1 MALKPPI
8 ILPYG
13 DSALL
18 VQYVPQDEIR
28 GFSQKVNDAVH
39 HLAAALR
46 AQPQWTELVPAYDS
60 LLCVFN
66 LAELS
71 LEAAEQHVKQALSL
85 KNPPAISAGKT
96 AGKTIDIPIVYGGEY
111 GPDMG
116 AIKKSSGLSKAEII
130 ALHCAEPYRVCMMGF
145 IPGFCFLSEAPA
157 ALHHPRRASPR
168 AKIPAG
174 SVGIA
179 GWQTGI
185 YGLESPGGWQIIGR
199 TSLKIFDKDRANPF
213 LIEAGD
219 SVRFVPSKPGIFSN
233 GIFS

>member
-1 MALKPPI
+1 MTLKPPI

-18 VQYVPQDEIR
+18 VQYETE
-28 GFSQKVNDAVH
+28 GFSQKINDAVH
-39 HLAAALR
+39 HLAADLR

-85 KNPPAISAGKT
+85 KKPPAIS
-96 AGKTIDIPIVYGGEY
+96 AGKTIDIPIVYGGTY

-130 ALHCAEPYRVCMMGF
+130 ALHCAAPYRVCMMGF

-199 TSLKIFDKDRANPF
+199 TPLKIFDKNRAKPF

-219 SVRFVPSKPGIFSN
+219 TVRFVPSKPEIFK
-233 GIFS
+233 